1 MFLVYQLQKILLH
14 LVPRLILLLTVL
26 FTTFYQMEI
35 ALIAL
40 KKEFVPEVYAVFVSA
55 DLVKSIHIQLQLK

>member
-1 MFLVYQLQKILLH
+1 
-14 LVPRLILLLTVL
+14 
-26 FTTFYQMEI
+26 MEI

-40 KKEFVPEVYAVFVSA
+40 KEEFVPEVYAVFVSA